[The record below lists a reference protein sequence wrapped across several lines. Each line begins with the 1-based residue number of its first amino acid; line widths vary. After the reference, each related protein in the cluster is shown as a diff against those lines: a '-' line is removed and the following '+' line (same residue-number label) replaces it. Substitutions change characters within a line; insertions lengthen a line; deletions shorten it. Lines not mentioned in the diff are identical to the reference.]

1 MMKVSVLY
9 LMHSHI
15 LLLLL
20 YYCNLLLLLLLLL
33 FVRVIYIYP
42 FNRFRHKIYRYK
54 VLTTV

>member
-20 YYCNLLLLLLLLL
+20 YYCNLLLLLLLL

>member
-15 LLLLL
+15 LLLPP
-20 YYCNLLLLLLLLL
+20 YYCNLLLLLLLL